1 MNQHKDKNTLKNWEL
16 VTTNPNYKNWAWKDL
31 FCYWGVNIQSII
43 AFSLI
48 ASLYLV
54 YNLNSL
60 VVFIGTLLGS
70 LLVYFFINLIST
82 PSQKHGLPFAVILRS
97 SLGFRG
103 AKFFSFI
110 RSLVGIFMFGIQTYF
125 ISKALGYIIRISL
138 FSFDNTLLDK
148 DIFLLFF
155 LGLNIIDWFAF
166 TLSIIFQTVLFSVGI
181 NFNRKIVNFSAIA
194 VYAGMLI
201 FFFIILLSDVKLIT
215 GSLSS
220 FFSIENFFKI
230 ENINPLLTVAG
241 TIFAYFSIVIV
252 SFGDIA
258 RYSRDPYEL
267 KKGNFSLILNLII
280 FSFFALFIVVGSDL
294 FLKQGPDSIDRIFTN
309 PTDIIG
315 KFDNLQ
321 ITVIALTFIILASA
335 STNLV
340 ANFIPSQ
347 YSLINT
353 LPNKLDLQSASY
365 IIAFISFFVGIFW
378 LTLLSQ
384 IGILSFVD
392 TLGGF
397 FGPLFG
403 LMVTDYYLIKK
414 QHIDNKDIYSTEPEG
429 IYYYSNGWHLK
440 AIYSLLIGLIF
451 SASTIWNGNLMFLQS
466 ISWIIGAIIS
476 SLIYYL
482 LSEK

>member
-16 VTTNPNYKNWAWKDL
+16 VTANPNYKNWAWRDL

-241 TIFAYFSIVIV
+241 TIFAYFSIIIV

-258 RYSRDPYEL
+258 RYSRDPYQL

-280 FSFFALFIVVGSDL
+280 FSFFALFIVVGSDV

-321 ITVIALTFIILASA
+321 ITVIALIFIILASV

-353 LPNKLDLQSASY
+353 LPSKLDLQSASY

-397 FGPLFG
+397 FGPIFG

-429 IYYYSNGWHLK
+429 IYFYSNGWHLK

>member
-1 MNQHKDKNTLKNWEL
+1 M
-16 VTTNPNYKNWAWKDL
+16 
-31 FCYWGVNIQSII
+31 G
-43 AFSLI
+43 
-48 ASLYLV
+48 
-54 YNLNSL
+54 
-60 VVFIGTLLGS
+60 
-70 LLVYFFINLIST
+70 
-82 PSQKHGLPFAVILRS
+82 
-97 SLGFRG
+97 
-103 AKFFSFI
+103 
-110 RSLVGIFMFGIQTYF
+110 
-125 ISKALGYIIRISL
+125 
-138 FSFDNTLLDK
+138 
-148 DIFLLFF
+148 
-155 LGLNIIDWFAF
+155 
-166 TLSIIFQTVLFSVGI
+166 
-181 NFNRKIVNFSAIA
+181 
-194 VYAGMLI
+194 
-201 FFFIILLSDVKLIT
+201 SDV
-215 GSLSS
+215 
-220 FFSIENFFKI
+220 
-230 ENINPLLTVAG
+230 
-241 TIFAYFSIVIV
+241 
-252 SFGDIA
+252 
-258 RYSRDPYEL
+258 
-267 KKGNFSLILNLII
+267 
-280 FSFFALFIVVGSDL
+280 

-321 ITVIALTFIILASA
+321 ITVIALIFIILASV

-353 LPNKLDLQSASY
+353 LPSKLDLQSASY
-365 IIAFISFFVGIFW
+365 IIGFISFFVGIFW

-397 FGPLFG
+397 FGPIFG

-466 ISWIIGAIIS
+466 ISWIIGATIS
-476 SLIYYL
+476 SVIYYL

>member
-1 MNQHKDKNTLKNWEL
+1 M
-16 VTTNPNYKNWAWKDL
+16 
-31 FCYWGVNIQSII
+31 
-43 AFSLI
+43 
-48 ASLYLV
+48 

-60 VVFIGTLLGS
+60 VVLIGTLLGS

-82 PSQKHGLPFAVILRS
+82 PSQKHGLPFAVILRT

-125 ISKALGYIIRISL
+125 ISKAVGYIIRISL

-166 TLSIIFQTVLFSVGI
+166 TLSIIFQTVLFSIGI
-181 NFNRKIVNFSAIA
+181 NFNRKIVNFSALA

-201 FFFIILLSDVKLIT
+201 FFFIILLSDVKLIAS
-215 GSLSS
+215 SLSS
-220 FFSIENFFKI
+220 FFSIKNFFKI

-241 TIFAYFSIVIV
+241 TIFAYFSIIIV

-280 FSFFALFIVVGSDL
+280 FSFFTLFIVVGSDV
-294 FLKQGPDSIDRIFTN
+294 FLKQGQDSIDRIFTN

-321 ITVIALTFIILASA
+321 ITVIALIFIILASA

-347 YSLINT
+347 YSLINS

-365 IIAFISFFVGIFW
+365 IIALISSFVGIFW

-397 FGPLFG
+397 FGPIFG

-466 ISWIIGAIIS
+466 ISWIIGATIS
-476 SLIYYL
+476 SVIYYL

>member
-1 MNQHKDKNTLKNWEL
+1 VNQHKDKNTLKNWEL
-16 VTTNPNYKNWAWKDL
+16 VTANPNYKNWAWRDL

-241 TIFAYFSIVIV
+241 TIFAYFSIIIV

-258 RYSRDPYEL
+258 RYSRDPYQL

-280 FSFFALFIVVGSDL
+280 FSFFALFIVVGSDV

-321 ITVIALTFIILASA
+321 ITVIALIFIILASV

-353 LPNKLDLQSASY
+353 LPSKLDLQSASY

-397 FGPLFG
+397 FGPIFG

-476 SLIYYL
+476 SVIYYL

>member
-16 VTTNPNYKNWAWKDL
+16 VTANPNYKNWAWRDL

-241 TIFAYFSIVIV
+241 TIFAYFSIIIV

-258 RYSRDPYEL
+258 RYSRDPYQL

-280 FSFFALFIVVGSDL
+280 FSFFTLFIVVGSDV

-321 ITVIALTFIILASA
+321 ITVIALIFIILASV

-353 LPNKLDLQSASY
+353 LPNKLNLQSASY

-397 FGPLFG
+397 FGPIFG

-466 ISWIIGAIIS
+466 ISWIIGATIS
-476 SLIYYL
+476 SVIYYL